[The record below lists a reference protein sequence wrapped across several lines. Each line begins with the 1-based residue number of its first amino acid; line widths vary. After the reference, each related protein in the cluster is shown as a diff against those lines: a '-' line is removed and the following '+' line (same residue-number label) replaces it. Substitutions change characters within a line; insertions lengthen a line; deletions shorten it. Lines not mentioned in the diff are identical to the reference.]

1 MTSSPSASREGE
13 GLSAPVF
20 LAEDADLGAETVVLS
35 GAEGRHAA
43 TVRRI
48 RPGERVDLTDG
59 DGLVAECEVSLVR
72 AGELELRVLRRRA
85 EPAPQPRLAVIQAI
99 PKGDRGELAVEMMTE
114 VGVDVIVPW
123 TAARCVA
130 RWRAD
135 RADKSL
141 ARWRAAAR
149 AAAKQARRARLPE
162 VTRPAATAEAVCRAG
177 AAACAVVLDRA
188 APRRLAEVPVPRSGE
203 IVIVA
208 GPEGGLTGEEMAAFA
223 GAGAAGARLGP
234 TVLRTST
241 AGTVAAAVLLS
252 RSGRW

>member
-1 MTSSPSASREGE
+1 
-13 GLSAPVF
+13 VF
-20 LAEDADLGAETVVLS
+20 LTDGADLGAETVALR

-59 DGLVAECEVSLVR
+59 DGLVAECEVSHVR
-72 AGELELRVLRRRA
+72 PGELELRVLRRRV
-85 EPAPQPRLAVIQAI
+85 EPPPEPRLAVIQAI

-123 TAARCVA
+123 PAARCVP
-130 RWRAD
+130 RWRGD
-135 RADKSL
+135 RAEKSL
-141 ARWRAAAR
+141 ARWQAAAR
-149 AAAKQARRARLPE
+149 AAAKQARRARIPQ
-162 VTRPAATAEAVCRAG
+162 VTRPAATAEAVRRAG
-177 AAACAVVLDRA
+177 AATCAVVLDQA
-188 APRRLAEVPVPRSGE
+188 APLRLADMPLPPAGE

-208 GPEGGLTGEEMAAFA
+208 GPEGGLTGEEMTAFTA
-223 GAGAAGARLGP
+223 AGAAATRLGP